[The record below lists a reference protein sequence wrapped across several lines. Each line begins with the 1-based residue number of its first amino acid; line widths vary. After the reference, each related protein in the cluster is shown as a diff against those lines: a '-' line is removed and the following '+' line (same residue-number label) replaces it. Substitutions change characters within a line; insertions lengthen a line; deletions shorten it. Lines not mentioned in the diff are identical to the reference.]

1 VLKVLVD
8 CSELNPTNPGGVR
21 SYTLNITKALT
32 QNPQAHV
39 SILINQQSRE
49 IFQEIAKLTTSD
61 SIYIIKNASL
71 PLKAILAILE
81 RVGLASI
88 YIHLK
93 SMRVKRILSE
103 NATDIVYTPTT
114 FLNYDYGR
122 TPSVVTI
129 HDIQEKDFPENFSR
143 RIRKYRDFRNRITLK
158 HASCIHV
165 SSSFIEGTISRNYPS
180 LYHQERFCVIPEG
193 VEISRFKDHDCKKK
207 RQIIF
212 PARSWPHKN
221 HVTLFKAMEGI
232 ASDAMPNVI
241 VTGSVKD
248 DFKEIFPNPPS
259 GIVFK
264 GVVSEQELTD
274 LYKESFAVISCSLYE
289 SSSLPILEGIAA
301 GCTGI
306 ASSIPAHLEMAE
318 HLDLELF
325 APTNSDELTQLIR
338 KLTEDFEGKLN
349 NQGKNIQ
356 KILRYDWMNV
366 GISLVTEFA
375 KRMEVN
381 ADET

>member
-8 CSELNPTNPGGVR
+8 CSELNPANPGGVR
-21 SYTLNITKALT
+21 SYTLNITKALAR
-32 QNPQAHV
+32 NPEAQVA
-39 SILINQQSRE
+39 ILINEQSRE
-49 IFQEIAKLTTSD
+49 IFQEIAKILPSS
-61 SIYIIKNASL
+61 SIYIIKTASL
-71 PLKAILAILE
+71 PLKVTLAILE
-81 RVGLASI
+81 RLGLASI
-88 YIHLK
+88 YIDLK
-93 SMRVKRILSE
+93 SMRLKNILDD
-103 NATDIVYTPTT
+103 NAADVVYTPTT
-114 FLNYDYGR
+114 FLNYSYGK

-158 HASCIHV
+158 YATSIHV

-193 VEISRFKDHDCKKK
+193 VEISRFRDQDRKKI

-221 HVTLFKAMEGI
+221 HVTLFKAMNIIGGN
-232 ASDAMPNVI
+232 DMPKII
-241 VTGSVKD
+241 VTGAVQE
-248 DFKEIFPNPPS
+248 DFKTIFPNPPS
-259 GIVFK
+259 RVVFK

-301 GCTGI
+301 GCIGI

-325 APTNSDELTQLIR
+325 APTDSDELAQLIR
-338 KLTEDFEGKLN
+338 RLTQEFDQKTINLDKEF
-349 NQGKNIQ
+349 Q
-356 KILRYDWMNV
+356 KISRYDWMNV
-366 GISLVTEFA
+366 GINLVTEFA
-375 KRMEVN
+375 RRMDIN
-381 ADET
+381 ANEN

>member
-1 VLKVLVD
+1 MLKVLVD
-8 CSELNPTNPGGVR
+8 CSELNPANPGGVR
-21 SYTLNITKALT
+21 SYTLNVTKALA
-32 QNPQAHV
+32 QNPKADV
-39 SILINQQSRE
+39 SVLINEQSRE
-49 IFQEIAKLTTSD
+49 IFQEIAKLIPSE
-61 SIYIIKNASL
+61 SFYVIKNANFL
-71 PLKAILAILE
+71 LKVTLAILE
-81 RVGLASI
+81 RLGLSN
-88 YIHLK
+88 IHISLK
-93 SMRVKRILSE
+93 SMRVRSVLNQNS
-103 NATDIVYTPTT
+103 TDIVYTPTT

-158 HASCIHV
+158 YASSIHV
-165 SSSFIEGTISRNYPS
+165 SSSFIESTISRSYPS
-180 LYHQERFCVIPEG
+180 LYHQELFCVIPEG
-193 VEISRFKDHDCKKK
+193 VEISRYKDHDCKKK

-221 HVTLFKAMEGI
+221 HLTLFKAMKGVGV
-232 ASDAMPNVI
+232 DDMPNII
-241 VTGSVKD
+241 VTGAAQQ
-248 DFKEIFPNPPS
+248 DFKKIFPNPS
-259 GIVFK
+259 NRIVFK

-301 GCTGI
+301 GCIGI

-325 APTNSDELTQLIR
+325 EPTDSDELSLLIR
-338 KLTEDFEGKLN
+338 KLTKDFERELN
-349 NQGKNIQ
+349 NRGRNNQ

-366 GISLVTEFA
+366 GDSLVMEFA
-375 KRMEVN
+375 KRMDIKANEH
-381 ADET
+381 